1 MSSLPT
7 WVGEDLRAF
16 FKILFPTYEVKPYKL
31 EILQTSLNV
40 KQIEEIGQ
48 ELELQKS
55 IKNKVQYVE
64 TSNSTQKLN
73 VVFQQTRIEI
83 KHVNE
88 PRANQKLKLGNCEN
102 QI

>member
-40 KQIEEIGQ
+40 KQIEEIG
-48 ELELQKS
+48 
-55 IKNKVQYVE
+55 
-64 TSNSTQKLN
+64 
-73 VVFQQTRIEI
+73 
-83 KHVNE
+83 
-88 PRANQKLKLGNCEN
+88 
-102 QI
+102 

>member
-16 FKILFPTYEVKPYKL
+16 LKILFPTYEVKPYKP

-40 KQIEEIGQ
+40 KQIVEIGQ

-55 IKNKVQYVE
+55 IKNKVCKNIKF
-64 TSNSTQKLN
+64 NSKAKCSVPTNKN
-73 VVFQQTRIEI
+73 RSKTC
-83 KHVNE
+83 K
-88 PRANQKLKLGNCEN
+88 
-102 QI
+102 